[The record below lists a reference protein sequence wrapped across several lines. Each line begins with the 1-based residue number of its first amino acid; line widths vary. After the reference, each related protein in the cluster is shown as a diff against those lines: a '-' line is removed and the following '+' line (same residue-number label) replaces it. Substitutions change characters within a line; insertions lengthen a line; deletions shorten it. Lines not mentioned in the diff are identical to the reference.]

1 MPPAQAMTSVSNVP
15 SSGIYHTSQNNAIH
29 NNIKKQQKGHQSI
42 QQQQQSQPQQPQQ
55 YNKLESATTVAGT
68 GESVSESSTQTVNTN
83 EEVSASTNIGCD
95 ISYQDGGK
103 HFHL

>member
-15 SSGIYHTSQNNAIH
+15 SSGTYHTSQNNAIH
-29 NNIKKQQKGHQSI
+29 NNIKKQQKGHQI
-42 QQQQQSQPQQPQQ
+42 QQQQQSQPQQPPQ
-55 YNKLESATTVAGT
+55 YNKLESATTAAGT

-83 EEVSASTNIGCD
+83 EEVSESANIGD

-103 HFHL
+103 HFNL